1 MKTLYIFK
9 SSILL
14 FFVIS
19 FSSSVSINA
28 QSLNMRF
35 STQVYGWERADS
47 INSDSKTA
55 HLRSYQNLLIDA
67 SKDKWSFNTLVQTDA
82 DLMNKIGKGF
92 DYRFY
97 NLYIK
102 GSNLFN
108 VLDVKLGRQYLFSGV
123 GTGAMDGLHLKLKAG
138 EHKEYQFTVFGGS
151 ITGTDYEFSGYAPF
165 SENSIYG
172 GNFSYY
178 GIRDFY
184 ASVSYINR
192 HKKPEPYTA
201 IRYDSLFNPY
211 QTVIS
216 TDSPED
222 QLMGID
228 LNYTYNKRHY
238 FFGKLYYDINN
249 EKLYRGDFNANLL
262 VTDNLRFTG
271 FYSYHQPQIRYNSIF
286 STFAQSEYQEA
297 GGGVDYTLKNG
308 INIYG
313 KISDVFYTD
322 ENSIKLQAGFSH
334 PSYGLS
340 YTHYSGYSGESNGL
354 GGYYYRKLADILS
367 MNLGLN
373 YSNYRLGEYSTEK
386 ENVFS
391 GLLGLT
397 YRPNTQLSFDAQ
409 GQFITNRI
417 YKTDV
422 RFLIGVNYWL
432 FTKF

>member
-1 MKTLYIFK
+1 
-9 SSILL
+9 
-14 FFVIS
+14 
-19 FSSSVSINA
+19 
-28 QSLNMRF
+28 MRF

-271 FYSYHQPQIRYNSIF
+271 IF

-367 MNLGLN
+367 MN
-373 YSNYRLGEYSTEK
+373 RLGEYSTEK